1 MKGRA
6 RQASEKTGGDS
17 KLSSASLME
26 QHASAFKAFDA
37 SEQNAVA
44 EDGAHIQ
51 VAGRYILA

>member
-1 MKGRA
+1 
-6 RQASEKTGGDS
+6 
-17 KLSSASLME
+17 ME